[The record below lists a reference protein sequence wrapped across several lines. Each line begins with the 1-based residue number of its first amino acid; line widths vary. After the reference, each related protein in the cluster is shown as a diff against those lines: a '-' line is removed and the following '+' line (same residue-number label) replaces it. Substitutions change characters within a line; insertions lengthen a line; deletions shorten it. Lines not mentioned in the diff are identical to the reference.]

1 MELVSWCGSWCV
13 ELVEWRRLGGDV
25 LGRGHVEVVHQ
36 LLEVVLPAGPGILSR
51 VEIEGQGCAPLR
63 LGLRYATRKCDL
75 RLTSPERSSAPPAQK
90 GEDEPVVQ
98 LLGQRCRAVPLCC

>member
-1 MELVSWCGSWCV
+1 LELVRWCGSWCV

-51 VEIEGQGCAPLR
+51 VEIEGQGCAPAA
-63 LGLRYATRKCDL
+63 LGPQVRHAQVR
-75 RLTSPERSSAPPAQK
+75 PAAHVA
-90 GEDEPVVQ
+90 GEE
-98 LLGQRCRAVPLCC
+98 LGAALGA